1 MTLQELS
8 NLIKETLEQH
18 PELADSEVWCFGDD
32 EGNNISPMYQS
43 IVTGFVN
50 KETFRATD
58 DYLTDEDV
66 EDELDTSEISLEE
79 FLDKHKQIVLIG

>member
-18 PELADSEVWCFGDD
+18 PDRADNEVWCFGDD
-32 EGNNISPMYQS
+32 EGNYVSPMYLS
-43 IVTGFVN
+43 VVTGFVN

-58 DYLTDEDV
+58 DYLTDKDV
-66 EDELDTSEISLEE
+66 EDELDSSEISLEE
-79 FLDKHKQIVLIG
+79 FLDEHKQIVLIG

>member
-18 PELADSEVWCFGDD
+18 PDRADNEVWCFGDD
-32 EGNNISPMYQS
+32 EGNYITPMYES
-43 IVTGFVN
+43 LVTGFVN
-50 KETFRATD
+50 KEIHRATD

-66 EDELDTSEISLEE
+66 EDELDSSEISLEE
-79 FLDKHKQIVLIG
+79 FLEENKQVILIG